1 MAGFIQADTGY
12 LLEVA
17 GELDPAP
24 ATAAKTAATQ
34 ARDLAPA
41 CGDPLPGCQ
50 SFNAAVV
57 QLADQL
63 IDFCTATESG
73 IQAYAAVA
81 RETAGLYSAA
91 NNTARETFG
100 GGPWASLS

>member
-17 GELDPAP
+17 GQLDPAP

-34 ARDLAPA
+34 ARDLAPP

-50 SFNAAVV
+50 AFTAAVV
-57 QLADQL
+57 QATDK
-63 IDFCTATESG
+63 IIAFCTDTEQG

-81 RETAGLYSAA
+81 RESAALYDTA
-91 NNTARETFG
+91 NNTARENFG
-100 GGPWASLS
+100 G